1 MHPFY
6 GSIMEIYISK
16 DEIKKALAK
25 IYGAADLIEKFN
37 KQYLFELRSIRY
49 REGYKIDELYKR
61 LNKVRR
67 EAYGRVTSVI
77 KSLKKEL
84 KALSDIVKIM
94 KRIPDL
100 DPSLPTVVVAGPPNS
115 GKSSLVKTFSN
126 AKVEVASYPFTTKNI
141 TFGIM
146 EIKRGVITKK
156 VQLVDTPGIF
166 DRPISEKKKE
176 ELLAINALK
185 TIANLVIFLF
195 DGSIEAVAGV
205 GSQISILT
213 EVTNSL
219 EGRENIILAIN
230 KIDIADEEI
239 VRKIE
244 EEVKRRGFTQILKIS
259 ITQRK
264 GLEKI
269 IEHINKRLLINSGK
283 S

>member
-1 MHPFY
+1 MC
-6 GSIMEIYISK
+6 
-16 DEIKKALAK
+16 
-25 IYGAADLIEKFN
+25 
-37 KQYLFELRSIRY
+37 IR
-49 REGYKIDELYKR
+49 
-61 LNKVRR
+61 
-67 EAYGRVTSVI
+67 
-77 KSLKKEL
+77 
-84 KALSDIVKIM
+84 
-94 KRIPDL
+94 
-100 DPSLPTVVVAGPPNS
+100 
-115 GKSSLVKTFSN
+115 
-126 AKVEVASYPFTTKNI
+126 
-141 TFGIM
+141 
-146 EIKRGVITKK
+146 
-156 VQLVDTPGIF
+156 
-166 DRPISEKKKE
+166 DR
-176 ELLAINALK
+176 LLAINALK